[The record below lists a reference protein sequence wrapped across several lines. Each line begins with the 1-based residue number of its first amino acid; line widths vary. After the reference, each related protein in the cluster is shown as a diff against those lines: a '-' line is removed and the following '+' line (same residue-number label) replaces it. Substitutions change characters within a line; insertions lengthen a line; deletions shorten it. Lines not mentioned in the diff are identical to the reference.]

1 MIKAVVIL
9 NSSGK
14 IRLLRVYEEFIKGE
28 EQEEKLIKELF
39 AKAVERKTS
48 SSNFVVEK
56 VVLKDAYTIVCR
68 QYATLFFMLICDENE
83 NELALLDFVHIFV
96 EVLDKMFADVC
107 ELDILYNPEKI
118 NYILDELIVDGNVV
132 QTSLK
137 EAVDDLNSQAK
148 AESIT

>member
-1 MIKAVVIL
+1 MIKAVMIL

-14 IRLLRVYEEFIKGE
+14 IRLLRMYESFILESEE
-28 EQEEKLIKELF
+28 EQLIKELYG
-39 AKAVERKTS
+39 KAVERKKNN
-48 SSNFVVEK
+48 SNFLIEK
-56 VVLKDAYTIVCR
+56 TILKDNYTIVCR
-68 QYATLFFMLICDENE
+68 QYATLFFILVCDENE

-96 EVLDKMFADVC
+96 EALNKMFADIC

-137 EAVDDLNSQAK
+137 EAVEALQIQAK
-148 AESIT
+148 METLS

>member
-14 IRLLRVYEEFIKGE
+14 VRLLRVYESFVSES
-28 EQEEKLIKELF
+28 QEEPLIKELF
-39 AKAVERKTS
+39 AKAVERKVN
-48 SSNFVVEK
+48 SSNFIIEK
-56 VVLKDAYTIVCR
+56 IVLKDSYTVVCR

-96 EVLDKMFADVC
+96 EVLDKLFADVC

-118 NYILDELIVDGNVV
+118 NYILDELIVDGCVV

-137 EAVDDLNSQAK
+137 EAVENLNLQAK
-148 AESIT
+148 TEALS